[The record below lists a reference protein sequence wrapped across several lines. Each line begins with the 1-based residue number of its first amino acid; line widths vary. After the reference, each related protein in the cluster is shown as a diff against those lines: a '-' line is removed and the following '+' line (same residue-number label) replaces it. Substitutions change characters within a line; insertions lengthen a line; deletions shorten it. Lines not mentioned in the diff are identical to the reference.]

1 MQNVAVAMAYAN
13 KFGSW
18 TGEVVDVATKAR
30 VSERFATYDEALSF
44 ARAKVGE
51 KYGAVKFASVK
62 FKRGHVEY
70 RSFIWQ

>member
-1 MQNVAVAMAYAN
+1 MKNVAVAMAYAN

-18 TGEVVDVATKAR
+18 TGEVVDVATKTR
-30 VSERFATYDEALSF
+30 VSARFETYDEALNF
-44 ARAKVGE
+44 ARVKVGE

-70 RSFIWQ
+70 KSFIWK